1 MAKLAKISIML
12 VRLIALVEIGL
23 GVWIASLSG
32 LPYLKAHIGLGFGM
46 ALFLLILAVVAF
58 TRGQAI
64 VGILGI
70 LFAIAL
76 PAIGLRQFPLK
87 FNSSLGAIQYAHAVV
102 ALLSI
107 GVAEAMYGK
116 IKRSA

>member
-1 MAKLAKISIML
+1 LAKLAKVLIML

-23 GVWIASLSG
+23 GIWIVSISG
-32 LPYLKAHIGLGFGM
+32 LPYLKAHIVLGFCM
-46 ALFLLILAVVAF
+46 ALLLFLLALIGFNRHQV
-58 TRGQAI
+58 I
-64 VGILGI
+64 VGVLGLI
-70 LFAIAL
+70 FAALL
-76 PAIGLRQFPLK
+76 PATGLKQFPLK
-87 FNSSLGAIQYAHAVV
+87 FGSNLGATQYAHAVI

>member
-1 MAKLAKISIML
+1 MAKLAKVLIML

-23 GVWIASLSG
+23 GIWIASISG
-32 LPYLKAHIGLGFGM
+32 LPYLKAHIVLGFCV
-46 ALFLLILAVVAF
+46 ALLLLLLAVISF
-58 TRGQAI
+58 TRRQVMVGVLGAI
-64 VGILGI
+64 
-70 LFAIAL
+70 FAGLL
-76 PAIGLRQFPLK
+76 PAIGLKQFPLK
-87 FNSSLGAIQYAHAVV
+87 FGSNLGAVQYAHVAI